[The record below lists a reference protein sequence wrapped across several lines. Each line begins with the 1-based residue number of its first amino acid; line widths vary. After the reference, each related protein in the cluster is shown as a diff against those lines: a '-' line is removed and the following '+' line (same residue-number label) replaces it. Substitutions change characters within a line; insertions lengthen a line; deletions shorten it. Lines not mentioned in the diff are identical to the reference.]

1 MRFHTIFG
9 SFGGDLL
16 FWATLYN
23 LNLYQRKTCKMAACV
38 GRPERYRLNCWE
50 ADSLIGGT
58 EYAGVENAGVDSR
71 GIATDELSR

>member
-23 LNLYQRKTCKMAACV
+23 LNLYQKKTCKMAACV

-50 ADSLIGGT
+50 ADS
-58 EYAGVENAGVDSR
+58 
-71 GIATDELSR
+71 